1 MSVVVEI
8 LPYVLR
14 SLLILGFL
22 LLTIGVWR
30 GRLTPAGFAA
40 LVAGWL
46 GVFILVSVPF
56 ETASRL
62 VVAGIE
68 IDSRVQRA
76 EQILEQIQAT
86 EARLKDVEVEL
97 TRLENAS
104 MFNLVEL
111 RIFDLT
117 SRLEAL
123 PRDGTADIGFVNALR
138 RQLVTLQEQRES
150 LRAEL

>member
-1 MSVVVEI
+1 M
-8 LPYVLR
+8 
-14 SLLILGFL
+14 
-22 LLTIGVWR
+22 
-30 GRLTPAGFAA
+30 
-40 LVAGWL
+40 
-46 GVFILVSVPF
+46 FILVSVPF

-123 PRDGTADIGFVNALR
+123 PRDGTADIGLVNALR
-138 RQLVTLQEQRES
+138 RQLVTLQEERER